1 MMYENWRILLSF
13 YFYYR
18 DLMFEWKLLFVL
30 PTIYSGWKFEYFQKG
45 GIHYDLLNN
54 PLHEGEVLKRLLLTS
69 PSCVITT
76 NSKID
81 NNAYDYNLSVLSMI
95 WS

>member
-1 MMYENWRILLSF
+1 MILCLSGSF
-13 YFYYR
+13 YLYYPQCN
-18 DLMFEWKLLFVL
+18 LVE
-30 PTIYSGWKFEYFQKG
+30 SFEYFQKG
-45 GIHYDLLNN
+45 GIHYDLVNN
-54 PLHEGEVLKRLLLTS
+54 PLHEGEVLKRLLVTS